1 MNQYSAAA
9 AQTQRPGINISVMAA
24 PCWQTCETATSS
36 ALIIVKQRAKKNEGQ
51 LSTASTTRSAWFGSL
66 GSKRPK
72 AKQPMGQTIPYTQTG
87 NGMLRAKIRFQ
98 PLEEKILLSSEWDGN
113 FTGYHLYYHT
123 HCAAGVLVDPTRQYG
138 SWFPRYPQNVAYVSA
153 VRRRP
158 PVHRMCRPSRDRDRN
173 TDTQRSRGTLTAS

>member
-72 AKQPMGQTIPYTQTG
+72 AKQPIGQTIPYTQTG
-87 NGMLRAKIRFQ
+87 NGMLRAKSDLSLLRKKSCFLQ
-98 PLEEKILLSSEWDGN
+98 NEMVILLGI
-113 FTGYHLYYHT
+113 TYITILI
-123 HCAAGVLVDPTRQYG
+123 VLQV
-138 SWFPRYPQNVAYVSA
+138 
-153 VRRRP
+153 
-158 PVHRMCRPSRDRDRN
+158 C
-173 TDTQRSRGTLTAS
+173 